1 MLGLPERR
9 DKRDG
14 FAVSAELT
22 NFQYTQ
28 IDGVKPSEVDMKSL
42 PYVCEYF
49 YNSFTPLTQY
59 RQWKWMKTQ
68 LPAGV
73 RT

>member
-22 NFQYTQ
+22 NFTYTQ

-42 PYVCEYF
+42 PYVW
-49 YNSFTPLTQY
+49 L
-59 RQWKWMKTQ
+59 
-68 LPAGV
+68 
-73 RT
+73 